1 MKLIYKKGEKV
12 PKPTMMHRIM
22 AMFFAIFLVGLGTW
36 AENVRGVRG
45 TLELIWGAFL
55 DGQLTW

>member
-1 MKLIYKKGEKV
+1 MKLFYKKGEKV
-12 PKPTMMHRIM
+12 PKPTLMLRVIQL
-22 AMFFAIFLVGLGTW
+22 FLILFLTGLWQW

-45 TLELIWGAFL
+45 TLELMWGAFL